1 LAQLLLFLLLKQLSI
16 IMKKLMFLFILS
28 FTAFGIV
35 AQTAVP
41 DSQTV
46 APVKKKRFRKK
57 RKKTAVVSKTTEVNP
72 KYRLGLSFISYGSGT
87 DGKIYQKVDS
97 FLKSQPKKLVCV
109 DQPWGREG
117 ELDKYFL
124 LKELDG
130 KAQTEFIARLKK
142 LCEGNQMVII
152 SENVENQ
159 RQRR

>member
-1 LAQLLLFLLLKQLSI
+1 
-16 IMKKLMFLFILS
+16 MKKLMLLFILS
-28 FTAFGIV
+28 FTSIGIV
-35 AQTAVP
+35 AQTSTP
-41 DSQTV
+41 ENKTV
-46 APVKKKRFRKK
+46 TPVKKKRFWKK
-57 RKKTAVVSKTTEVNP
+57 RKKTAAVAKTTAVNP
-72 KYRLGLSFISYGSGT
+72 KYRLALSFISYGTGT

-97 FLKSQPKKLVCV
+97 FLKAQPKQLVCV

-130 KAQTEFIARLKK
+130 KAQTEFIVQLKK

>member
-1 LAQLLLFLLLKQLSI
+1 M
-16 IMKKLMFLFILS
+16 IMKKLMFLFVLS
-28 FTAFGIV
+28 FISTAII
-35 AQTAVP
+35 AQTATP
-41 DSQTV
+41 EEKTV
-46 APVKKKRFRKK
+46 TPVKKKRFRKK
-57 RKKTAVVSKTTEVNP
+57 RKKTAVVAKTTAVNP
-72 KYRLGLSFISYGSGT
+72 KYRLSLSFISYGSGT

-97 FLKSQPKKLVCV
+97 FLKAQPKKLSCV

-117 ELDKYFL
+117 EMDKYFL

-130 KAQTEFIARLKK
+130 KAQTEFIAQLKK